1 MPSPC
6 RQPRIRASLLANAL
20 CEGDAVCHQNI
31 ADDLADLVA
40 STAARWRRSPAAFM
54 TVDPDPRLVFASIA
68 DVLADLFSG
77 LSSGHLQALYA
88 ARTPA
93 PQTPAQ

>member
-1 MPSPC
+1 MQKPC
-6 RQPRIRASLLANAL
+6 RSPHIRASILAEGIS
-20 CEGDAVCHQNI
+20 EGDAVCHENI

-40 STAARWRRSPAAFM
+40 GTVTRWRRSPAAFM
-54 TVDPDPRLVFASIA
+54 APEPDCGLVFASMA

-88 ARTPA
+88 ARLPTPRSA
-93 PQTPAQ
+93 AR